1 MNYEQTAYTIEDTL
15 ELFDAPAVCVECC
28 IGATVTTFKLD
39 PRFRIVDNEQI
50 VNSRPTKLGKIQ
62 ALAPDL
68 QLALKAKSIRI
79 EPLNGSGLIG
89 VEIPN
94 ENRKPVLLKDLIKRA
109 KPTGL
114 ELVLGVEN
122 SGKIVKVNLGDLP
135 HALIGGSTGSGK
147 SVCLNSIIST
157 LLLNNTPEDLRLILI
172 DPKRVELAAYNSVPH
187 LFIPVVTDPVEAVSA
202 LDIAVKEMDRRYK
215 LLQEAGVRNISAYNN
230 KSKEKLPFLVVCV
243 DEMSD
248 LMIQSS
254 KEVEDGCKRI
264 AQLGRASGTH
274 MIICTQRP
282 SVDVLNG
289 TIKANFPERVAFAT
303 SSSVDSRVIID
314 SSGAEQLLG
323 LGDGIYSSGGKQT
336 RFQGAFISD
345 EEIDTIVNWRKRD
358 TTKNS
363 S

>member
-15 ELFDAPAVCVECC
+15 ELFDAPAVCTECC
-28 IGATVTTFKLD
+28 VGATVTTFKLD

-89 VEIPN
+89 IELPN
-94 ENRKPVLLKDLIKRA
+94 ENRKPVLLKDLVKRA

-114 ELVLGVEN
+114 ELVLGIEN
-122 SGKIVKVNLGDLP
+122 SGRVVKVNLGDLP

-157 LLLNNTPEDLRLILI
+157 LLLNNTPDDLRLILI

-215 LLQEAGVRNISAYNN
+215 LLAEHGCRNIAAYN
-230 KSKEKLPFLVVCV
+230 KKVEKMPWIVVCV

-248 LMIQSS
+248 LMIQSN
-254 KEVEDGCKRI
+254 KEVEESCKRI
-264 AQLGRASGTH
+264 AQLGRAAGLH

-282 SVDVLNG
+282 SVDVLSG

-314 SSGAEQLLG
+314 NSGAEQLLG
-323 LGDGIYSSGGKQT
+323 DGDGIYSSGGRLT

-345 EEIDTIVNWRKRD
+345 REIDAIVKYRIRAGRNR
-358 TTKNS
+358 
-363 S
+363 